1 MENIPFYVSATFIAV
16 ILTTLFFLYYALN
29 SADKDSSNITAS
41 IVMTLVIGWGFMVS
55 ILSFNDFFEDFES
68 FPPRFIFILIPP
80 FLTIILVLILKKS
93 RDFLIKMPITTLT
106 YVHIVRV
113 PVEIVLW
120 WLALNHV
127 VATDM
132 TFEGMNYD
140 IISGISAPFAAV
152 FLVGLRSQS
161 RIGAIIWNFLALG
174 LVINI
179 VTRAIMATPYFFDPE
194 KFDFPNIAVFYF
206 PYILLPAI
214 VVPMVIFSHLVS
226 LVKLFQTPEDEQ

>member
-1 MENIPFYVSATFIAV
+1 MGNIPFYVSATFLAV
-16 ILTTLFFLYYALN
+16 VLTTLFFLYYALN
-29 SADKDSSNITAS
+29 SADKDSSNITSS
-41 IVMTLVIGWGFMVS
+41 IVMTLVIGWAFVVS
-55 ILSFNDFFEDFES
+55 ILSFNDFFLDFES
-68 FPPRFIFILIPP
+68 FPPRFIFILLPP
-80 FLTIILVLILKKS
+80 FLAIIILLLVKNS
-93 RDFLIKMPITTLT
+93 RKFLIKMPITTLT

-120 WLALNHV
+120 WLAFHGV

-152 FLVGLRSQS
+152 FLVGLRSKS
-161 RIGAIIWNFLALG
+161 RIGSIIWNFLALG

-214 VVPMVIFSHLVS
+214 VVPIVIFCHLIS
-226 LVKLFQTPEDEQ
+226 LVILFQKPDED